1 MSNIIYDDL
10 EIDHADS
17 MSDIDAFNKRVH
29 AKADEL
35 REIMRSSNSVQ
46 DFLGNIKPTKIQENV
61 KQAMMAALA
70 DVYSSAELAPIEELD
85 EYITFAKKLVG
96 DLETLKW
103 WKAGNIVAQTTSIL
117 DKRTAHEQY
126 MRLHKAYN
134 AYCEAITTLGLGAP
148 EKLKSMPG
156 NYGAT
161 AGLPQYIFFEG
172 DSEEGYRNHFAVAK
186 KLNVTFKNL
195 MDAVDYV
202 RNNPDCGYTV
212 KEVQS

>member
-10 EIDHADS
+10 EIDYSDM
-17 MSDIDAFNKRVH
+17 MSDIEAFSERVNK
-29 AKADEL
+29 KAEEL

-46 DFLGNIKPTKIQENV
+46 DFLGSIKNVPTTKKAAIEQAIGSIYKI
-61 KQAMMAALA
+61 A
-70 DVYSSAELAPIEELD
+70 DEAEIEEIESIISL
-85 EYITFAKKLVG
+85 TKALVR

-103 WKAGNIVAQTTSIL
+103 WKAGNIVAQSTSIL

-126 MRLHKAYN
+126 MRLREAYN
-134 AYCEAITTLGLGAP
+134 QYAEAITVLGLGNP

-186 KLNVTFKNL
+186 KLNQTFKSL
-195 MDAVDYV
+195 MDAVEYV
-202 RNNPDCGYTV
+202 RSNPDCGYVV